1 MPTIAFSGIF
11 RRHLIAEPGP
21 VAGATVRD
29 ALENVFA
36 TNPRLRN
43 YLLDDQ
49 GAVRKHVVIY
59 LNDHPITDRG
69 GQSDRVSEQDEIFVF
84 QALSGG

>member
-1 MPTIAFSGIF
+1 MI
-11 RRHLIAEPGP
+11 
-21 VAGATVRD
+21 

-36 TNPRLRN
+36 TNPRLRD

-59 LNDHPITDRG
+59 VNDHPITDRA
-69 GQSDRVSEQDEIFVF
+69 GQSDALADQDQIFVF